1 MSDDIRTLSAE
12 LAADPSSL
20 VFLRLGE
27 ALRQRG
33 QLEAAAKVVLAGLTR
48 YPHHP
53 AAHALY
59 AHVLA
64 DGGDYERAFDE
75 WDMALRLDPTN
86 GGALK
91 GIGYLYYRAGDHT
104 RALEHLAAASS
115 AMPEDEGLQAAI
127 ARLLSLVGPVVA
139 QAAPADAGP
148 AEPAVDPSRGPFA
161 DLDESDGARLLV
173 DSGGL
178 CIGGRLTAPGGA
190 DRSEAVAA
198 EMAGACREASRAAD
212 HLDLGAWQS
221 VIVECV
227 EVNLLLERPTPETFL
242 LVMQDS
248 EQPIGQLRYAA
259 ERAAASARR
268 WLEAV
273 R

>member
-1 MSDDIRTLSAE
+1 MSDDIRTLTAE

-33 QLEAAAKVVLAGLTR
+33 LLQAAAKVAVAGLIR

-53 AAHALY
+53 GAHDLY
-59 AHVLA
+59 AHILA

-75 WDMALRLDPTN
+75 WDMALRLDPTSP
-86 GGALK
+86 GALK
-91 GIGYLYYRAGDHT
+91 GIGYLYHRAGDHT
-104 RALEHLAAASS
+104 RALEHLAAA
-115 AMPEDEGLQAAI
+115 AAAAPEDEGLQAAI
-127 ARLLSLVGPVVA
+127 SRLLALVGPV
-139 QAAPADAGP
+139 AAPAGA
-148 AEPAVDPSRGPFA
+148 AEPEAPFDPSRGPFA
-161 DLDESDGARLLV
+161 DFDEADGARLLV

-178 CIGGRLTAPGGA
+178 CIGGRLTAPGGT
-190 DRSEAVAA
+190 DRSEEVAA
-198 EMAGACREASRAAD
+198 EIAGACREASRAAD

-221 VIVECV
+221 VIVEC
-227 EVNLLLERPTPETFL
+227 EDVNLLLERPTPETCL
-242 LVMQDS
+242 LVMQDRD
-248 EQPIGQLRYAA
+248 QPIGQLRYTA